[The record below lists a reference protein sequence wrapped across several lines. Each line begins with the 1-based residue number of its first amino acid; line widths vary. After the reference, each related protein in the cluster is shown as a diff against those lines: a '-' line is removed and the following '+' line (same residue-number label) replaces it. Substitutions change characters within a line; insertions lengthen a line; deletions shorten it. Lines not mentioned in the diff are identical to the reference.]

1 MAPHTDP
8 EKRRAYIRAYMAKR
22 RKEAGFRKREAEGKA
37 DWYQRNKDKKAEAQ
51 RKYRAKKRQGE

>member
-1 MAPHTDP
+1 
-8 EKRRAYIRAYMAKR
+8 MAKR